1 MMSIKWNI
9 SNIPSQKGKTFL
21 ITGANSGLGLGTTK
35 ALVKKGA
42 LVVMAVRNLDKGTK
56 VINEILQ
63 ETPNAKLDILQVD
76 LSDLNSV
83 KEFAEKF
90 RSKYDKLDVLINN
103 AGIMMPVKRSETKQG
118 FEGQFGTNHL
128 GHFVLTSELF
138 DLIEKTP
145 NSRIVTLTSLAAKMK
160 AGDIYWNDLQF
171 KKSYDKM
178 NSYSQSKL
186 ANMMFGLELDYKLK
200 ASGSKTISILA
211 HPGFTATNLTRNM
224 GLKGKILNFLM
235 AQKLE
240 KGILPSLRAA
250 TDTNAKS
257 GEFYGPAKL
266 NNSRG
271 YPVLNELAEKAL
283 NLNDR
288 QKLWKTSEELT
299 NTSFQIN

>member
-1 MMSIKWNI
+1 MSTNWNTT
-9 SNIPSQKGKTFL
+9 NIPSQKGKIFL

-42 LVVMAVRNLDKGTK
+42 LVVMAIRNIDKGK
-56 VINEILQ
+56 EAINEILQ
-63 ETPNAKLDILQVD
+63 ETPDAKLDILQVD

-83 KEFAEKF
+83 KQFAKKF

-103 AGIMMPVKRSETKQG
+103 AGIMMPVQRIETKQG

-145 NSRIVTLTSLAAKMK
+145 NSRIVTLSSLSAKMK
-160 AGDIYWNDLQF
+160 AGNIYWDDLQF

-186 ANMMFGLELDYKLK
+186 ANMMFGLELDNKLK
-200 ASGSKTISILA
+200 EAGSNTISVLA
-211 HPGFTATNLTRNM
+211 HPGFTATNLTRHM
-224 GLKGKILNFLM
+224 GLRGKILNFLM

-240 KGILPSLRAA
+240 MGILPSLRAA
-250 TDTNAKS
+250 TDTHAKS
-257 GEFYGPAKL
+257 GEFYGPAKM

-288 QKLWKTSEELT
+288 QKLWKVSEELT
-299 NTSFQIN
+299 NTTFQIN